1 MLPYDRSVEDASN
14 ERSSVRRR
22 LRRVPGGLTATR
34 VAVSRRGGLT
44 AVAVAFGIWVLGL
57 VLGGVAGA
65 VAGDTAG
72 GVARFAL
79 TLTAVPL
86 MPAFGL
92 PAAAGSTRV
101 ALSVVA
107 SAVLWFA
114 LGQWAA
120 RLTSRRI
127 LSGWREWTAEVAPLA
142 LGVGVG
148 AVTSLL
154 LAALVL
160 GVL

>member
-1 MLPYDRSVEDASN
+1 MSDGV
-14 ERSSVRRR
+14 SVRRR

-44 AVAVAFGIWVLGL
+44 AVALAIGFWVLGI
-57 VLGGVAGA
+57 VLGGIVGS

-72 GVARFAL
+72 GVVRFAL
-79 TLTAVPL
+79 TLAAAPM
-86 MPAFGL
+86 MPVFGV
-92 PAAAGSTRV
+92 PAAGGSTRV
-101 ALSVVA
+101 LLAVVA
-107 SAVLWFA
+107 SAVLWFSI
-114 LGQWAA
+114 GQWAA

-142 LGVGVG
+142 VGVGVG
-148 AVTSLL
+148 AVASLL